1 MAVEREYFRDLAS
14 FERTLP
20 EGQSLGAELESFVAL
35 CTAGMLASGAAE
47 RPALA
52 QAGRRWLGAQARK
65 VADRDEFVSAVLAL
79 ADVVPGMGAT
89 KRQLG
94 RCLGEIWD
102 EEHVGRAAGGEDPA
116 AAGAT
121 AMDVRMRDRAHL
133 RILGL
138 EMLKPGR
145 VAELLGAKATN
156 REKVRLLRVASRLL
170 GLPRGRRHWVYPRFQ
185 IDERRACVYE
195 EAERVN
201 RLLGAAHDPWGVASW
216 WVARNVLLDGRPC
229 DLVGTKRRDDLWR
242 AACALVER
250 DPSEAL
256 EDTLAETAS
265 AARA

>member
-1 MAVEREYFRDLAS
+1 MAVEREYLRDPAS
-14 FERTLP
+14 LERMLP
-20 EGQSLGAELESFVAL
+20 EGQSVGAEFESFVAL

-52 QAGRRWLGAQARK
+52 EAARRWLGAEARK
-65 VADRDEFVSAVLAL
+65 VANRDEFVSAALAL

-89 KRQLG
+89 KRQVGKRL
-94 RCLGEIWD
+94 REIWD
-102 EEHVGRAAGGEDPA
+102 EEHLRRTAVGDES
-116 AAGAT
+116 GAT
-121 AMDVRMRDRAHL
+121 GGAAMDARARDRAHL

-156 REKVRLLRVASRLL
+156 REKVRLLRVSSRLL
-170 GLPRGRRHWVYPRFQ
+170 GVPRGRRHWVYPRFQ
-185 IDERRACVYE
+185 IDEQRACVYE

-201 RLLGAAHDPWGVASW
+201 RLLGAAQDPWGVASW

-250 DPSEAL
+250 DPDEPL
-256 EDTLAETAS
+256 EDTSAETAS
-265 AARA
+265 AAGA